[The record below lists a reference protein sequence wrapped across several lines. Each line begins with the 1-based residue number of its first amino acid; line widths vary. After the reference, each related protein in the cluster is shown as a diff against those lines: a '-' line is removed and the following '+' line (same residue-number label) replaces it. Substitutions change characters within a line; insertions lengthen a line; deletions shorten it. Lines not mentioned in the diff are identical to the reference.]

1 MIFVEYRKI
10 IKFGKSAHVVSLPTS
25 WIRKNNLNKGDTI
38 YFEEN
43 GRNELIFSPKDIA
56 IKDDIPAIIDLQN
69 KSEAEIYREVSSAYI
84 NNHHTIIFK
93 SNNISAEKSNE
104 LRRVIHSHLA
114 LEIIEQSTSKIVAKD
129 FLNMKELSPRTLIR
143 DIDTAV
149 KVMFEDSRDTYK
161 KNLVD
166 SLLQRDEAV
175 NSLHFLTWRT
185 VLFNLKN
192 PNVAKA
198 LNFDT
203 SELLKHWLISDY
215 LEEIADECKRVARYF
230 SQVQISK
237 KSLSEFLN
245 LYTKIYDTYNES
257 MKAFYKNDKDLAF
270 KLTLK
275 KVELLNECS
284 DYLNR
289 HYTIP
294 HIPQLME
301 RVRIM
306 INQVHLLVKLN
317 YIMT

>member
-1 MIFVEYRKI
+1 
-10 IKFGKSAHVVSLPTS
+10 
-25 WIRKNNLNKGDTI
+25 
-38 YFEEN
+38 
-43 GRNELIFSPKDIA
+43 
-56 IKDDIPAIIDLQN
+56 
-69 KSEAEIYREVSSAYI
+69 
-84 NNHHTIIFK
+84 
-93 SNNISAEKSNE
+93 
-104 LRRVIHSHLA
+104 
-114 LEIIEQSTSKIVAKD
+114 
-129 FLNMKELSPRTLIR
+129 
-143 DIDTAV
+143 
-149 KVMFEDSRDTYK
+149 
-161 KNLVD
+161 
-166 SLLQRDEAV
+166 
-175 NSLHFLTWRT
+175 
-185 VLFNLKN
+185 LFNLKN

-301 RVRIM
+301 RVRI
-306 INQVHLLVKLN
+306 
-317 YIMT
+317 